1 MNFTSYSTEAH
12 AHVLKATENFYM
24 VMTDPENEKKQIN
37 DENLYMVMSR

>member
-1 MNFTSYSTEAH
+1 MTEILYMVMAIYPE
-12 AHVLKATENFYM
+12 TENLYM